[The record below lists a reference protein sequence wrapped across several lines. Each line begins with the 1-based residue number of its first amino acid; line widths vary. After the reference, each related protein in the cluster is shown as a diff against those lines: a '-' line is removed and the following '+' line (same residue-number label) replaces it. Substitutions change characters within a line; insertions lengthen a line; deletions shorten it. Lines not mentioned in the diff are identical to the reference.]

1 MLEEKVFIWSRHG
14 KIYFNEDDLTGL
26 HQLTIRTQA
35 QDVFQGLIDPY
46 ETNWYQIAPLK
57 ELLEQAING
66 GGPDTRLITAELI
79 IRGVPVTEVDYSYK
93 GKPHS
98 LTLIGFTNEI
108 RGDSALFDR
117 ERALLYAGIVLLAL
131 IALILFVMR

>member
-1 MLEEKVFIWSRHG
+1 LV
-14 KIYFNEDDLTGL
+14 
-26 HQLTIRTQA
+26 
-35 QDVFQGLIDPY
+35 
-46 ETNWYQIAPLK
+46 
-57 ELLEQAING
+57 EQAING

-98 LTLIGFTNEI
+98 LTLIGFANEI
-108 RGDSALFDR
+108 RGDSVLFDR

-131 IALILFVMR
+131 IAVILFVMR